1 VAGAKHLKNVSLL
14 DVTISHRLLDLA
26 EDINDQLVDKLKDK
40 DFSLQLD
47 EDIDNNDGH
56 LIYW

>member
-1 VAGAKHLKNVSLL
+1 
-14 DVTISHRLLDLA
+14 
-26 EDINDQLVDKLKDK
+26 LVDKLKDK

-56 LIYW
+56 LIYWWGLFMVAFFSEISLPNNYVKLEQLTNLK